1 MTIRPTA
8 PPVDVDEL
16 PAAEPVEDPALLVA
30 VEADPPVAA
39 PLEPPDTDGA
49 EVLALPEV
57 EAEPVALPYN

>member
-16 PAAEPVEDPALLVA
+16 PAAEPVVDPALLVA
-30 VEADPPVAA
+30 VEADDPV
-39 PLEPPDTDGA
+39 PVTD
-49 EVLALPEV
+49 ALPDV